1 LSGAMARLLD
11 VLAARRERLSEAR
24 RFLAVHLDGL
34 DRIRERLEA
43 GAEPPPGLP
52 KLLEDLTGAA
62 DELRDRLRAEES
74 AALDIQVKVL
84 ADRLR
89 QEGYA

>member
-1 LSGAMARLLD
+1 
-11 VLAARRERLSEAR
+11 
-24 RFLAVHLDGL
+24 VHLDGL

-52 KLLEDLTGAA
+52 RLIEDLTSAA
-62 DELRDRLRAEES
+62 EDLRGRIRAEET

-84 ADRLR
+84 SERLR
-89 QEGYA
+89 QEGYG